1 MSLEHLV
8 PITEYVP
15 TIYKDVREIDVLCE
29 VEDNVFNTATE
40 ILKQEGSRMCIQ
52 TSDEKGVRKYERVY
66 RITANPAIESLD
78 FRKERLLT
86 RSNINL
92 PYSTIWLRNYLN
104 AVIGEHNY
112 ELQIDY
118 DNLVIRLYGYLL
130 NYNWA
135 REFSNV
141 IRSTKPCNII
151 FINIPTI
158 IENLGIQYWWDDNT
172 WNSDIWND
180 INIWNDYKVLTSEEI
195 PNYTK
200 ETDEEKINT
209 LCGQINSA
217 RLNNNIEVS
226 DITKSIKEGTII
238 INFNVPQ
245 NIKLL
250 EYIEIIDIQGG
261 LLFSTPCYIDTPIG
275 TTIEIRLSY
284 YSKEN
289 IQ

>member
-15 TIYKDVREIDVLCE
+15 AIYKDVRETDVLWE
-29 VEDNVFNTATE
+29 VEDNVFNKVTD
-40 ILKQEGSRMCIQ
+40 ILSQESKRMCIQ
-52 TSDEKGVRKYERVY
+52 TSDEKGVLKYERVY
-66 RITANPAIESLD
+66 RITANPALESLV

-104 AVIGEHNY
+104 SVIGEHNY

-118 DNLVIRLYGYLL
+118 DNLVVKLYGYLL

-141 IRSTKPCNII
+141 IRGIKPCNII

-172 WNSDIWND
+172 WNSDIWDD

-195 PNYTK
+195 PHYIK
-200 ETDEEKINT
+200 ETEGPNIET
-209 LCGQINSA
+209 LLNQISAVRLNRTTVINS
-217 RLNNNIEVS
+217 LNPY
-226 DITKSIKEGTII
+226 IKNGVII
-238 INFNVPQ
+238 VNFSVVED
-245 NIKLL
+245 IKLL
-250 EYIEIIDIQGG
+250 EYIEILDKQGG
-261 LLFSTPCYIDTPIG
+261 KLFATECYIDTPSG
-275 TTIEIRLSY
+275 TQIEIRLSY
-284 YSKEN
+284 YRKESP
-289 IQ
+289 